1 MRGRKTSR
9 MGLALLLFVLFL
21 SAFTAWGAED
31 GSQGRRVWDMAGVL
45 DEAEEARLEER
56 IARSR
61 EELQLD
67 MAVVTADDTEGRSG
81 QDFADRFYEDAGLGW
96 KDSSDGILFL
106 LDMEHREMVLSTSG
120 RAMRIFTDARLDAML
135 DRMYEGAAAGDYA
148 ASAEAFLDGAEDY
161 ARQGIPAGQYNYEE
175 ETGAISRYR
184 SLRWYEVLLALA
196 AAAFAAGTSCMSVR
210 RQYAMEPDQRQVNAL
225 NLSYQASCG
234 FAYDTRQD
242 RLLNKSVASVILPRS
257 RPSGSG
263 PRRSGGASSRRS
275 TVHRSSGGRRHGG
288 RSRRF

>member
-21 SAFTAWGAED
+21 FAFTAWGAED

-96 KDSSDGILFL
+96 QDSSDGILFL

-148 ASAEAFLDGAEDY
+148 ASAEAFLDGVEDY

>member
-106 LDMEHREMVLSTSG
+106 LDMEHR
-120 RAMRIFTDARLDAML
+120 R
-135 DRMYEGAAAGDYA
+135 AAGRD
-148 ASAEAFLDGAEDY
+148 
-161 ARQGIPAGQYNYEE
+161 AGPY
-175 ETGAISRYR
+175 
-184 SLRWYEVLLALA
+184 V
-196 AAAFAAGTSCMSVR
+196 
-210 RQYAMEPDQRQVNAL
+210 
-225 NLSYQASCG
+225 
-234 FAYDTRQD
+234 
-242 RLLNKSVASVILPRS
+242 
-257 RPSGSG
+257 
-263 PRRSGGASSRRS
+263 
-275 TVHRSSGGRRHGG
+275 
-288 RSRRF
+288 